1 MYNFTCIVV
10 LETLAKFVVIL
21 KKTLIEEHI
30 KNYGKSH
37 IFKHLHS
44 TTTCFDLYNSL
55 SFQII
60 DKANSKLDLKTKESL
75 HVSWEKSN
83 LNAQQNHLAVTLCV
97 TPFFLSV
104 FFFFPFLLHLLSSF
118 SLTVII
124 GIFTVLITS
133 SHNNTPCKYIAQ

>member
-10 LETLAKFVVIL
+10 LETLAKLVVIL
-21 KKTLIEEHI
+21 KKTMIEEHI
-30 KNYGKSH
+30 EKYDKSH

-44 TTTCFDLYNSL
+44 TTTCFDLYTL

-60 DKANSKLDLKTKESL
+60 DKADSKLDLKTREAL

-104 FFFFPFLLHLLSSF
+104 FFFFSLSFSSIIFIFSDSNYRHLLLS
-118 SLTVII
+118 
-124 GIFTVLITS
+124 
-133 SHNNTPCKYIAQ
+133 